1 MFYTFFIQKE
11 KGSKMDIEKTN
22 GFLMKT
28 VLIFSMSA
36 IGLFGLFSLTYL
48 N

>member
-1 MFYTFFIQKE
+1 
-11 KGSKMDIEKTN
+11 MDIEKTN

-28 VLIFSMSA
+28 VLIFSMAA

-48 N
+48 S

>member
-1 MFYTFFIQKE
+1 
-11 KGSKMDIEKTN
+11 MDIEKTN

-28 VLIFSMSA
+28 VLIFTMTA
-36 IGLFGLFSLTYL
+36 VGLFGLFALTYL